1 MCDVNDMYDQIYDED
16 KTIFTYAGTV
26 FPQEVA
32 STFVSPEV
40 GVDNSCKYEEN
51 VNPKNWGSIIDGLGD
66 YVAIMYNVYG

>member
-1 MCDVNDMYDQIYDED
+1 MCDVNDMYYQIYDED

-51 VNPKNWGSIIDGLGD
+51 VNPKN
-66 YVAIMYNVYG
+66 